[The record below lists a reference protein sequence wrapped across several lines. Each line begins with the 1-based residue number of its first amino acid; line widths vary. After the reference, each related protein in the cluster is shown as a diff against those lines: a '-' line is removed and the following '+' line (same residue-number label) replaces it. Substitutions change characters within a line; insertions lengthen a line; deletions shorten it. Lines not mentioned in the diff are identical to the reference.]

1 MRIASWL
8 LVACCALAGLGVFFP
23 AIEARPE
30 LTAHASR
37 IAHRTSLSLY
47 QAASD
52 RQLARRLLAA
62 YRASRGQRVGMQ
74 LVSAMDL
81 HARGR
86 SPFTGRTIDA
96 LDDARDAMD
105 TLGGISDDDAKTI
118 GTAVAAAIWTFLII
132 LGLIALLALAQAVSG
147 RYSRGRIIVALVL
160 TVIAGAMAVAMGLA
174 CKQVVFEVNDEVSY
188 AVVELGRGAYLIPA
202 GGVGA
207 LVAAVAL
214 LIAHIRDSHR

>member
-30 LTAHASR
+30 LTAHVTR
-37 IAHRTSLSLY
+37 VAHRTSLSLY

-62 YRASRGQRVGMQ
+62 YRASRGQRAGIQ
-74 LVSAMDL
+74 LVSAMDM
-81 HARGR
+81 HAH
-86 SPFTGRTIDA
+86 GRTKDA

-118 GTAVAAAIWTFLII
+118 GTAVAAAVWTFLIV
-132 LGLIALLALAQAVSG
+132 LGVIALLALVQSVSG
-147 RYSRGRIIVALVL
+147 SYSRGRIIFALVL
-160 TVIAGAMAVAMGLA
+160 AVIAAAMAVAMSIA

-188 AVVELGRGAYLIPA
+188 AVVELGRGAYVIAA
-202 GGVGA
+202 GGIGA
-207 LVAAVAL
+207 LLAAIAL
-214 LIAHIRDSHR
+214 LIAHIRASHR

>member
-8 LVACCALAGLGVFFP
+8 LVACCALAGLGIFFP
-23 AIEARPE
+23 ALEARPE
-30 LTAHASR
+30 LTAHVTR
-37 IAHRTSLSLY
+37 VAHRTSLSLY

-62 YRASRGQRVGMQ
+62 YRASRGQRVGIQ
-74 LVSAMDL
+74 LVSAMDM

-86 SPFTGRTIDA
+86 TKDV

-132 LGLIALLALAQAVSG
+132 LGVIALLALAQSVSG
-147 RYSRGRIIVALVL
+147 RYTRGRVIFALVL
-160 TVIAGAMAVAMGLA
+160 AVIAGAMAVAMWIA

-188 AVVELGRGAYLIPA
+188 RVVELGRGAYLIPT
-202 GGVGA
+202 GGLGA
-207 LVAAVAL
+207 LIAA
-214 LIAHIRDSHR
+214 IAVVIAQIRASHR

>member
-30 LTAHASR
+30 LTAHVTR
-37 IAHRTSLSLY
+37 VAHRTSLSLY

-74 LVSAMDL
+74 LVSAMDM

-86 SPFTGRTIDA
+86 SKDA

-132 LGLIALLALAQAVSG
+132 LGLIALLALAQSVSG

-160 TVIAGAMAVAMGLA
+160 AVIAGAMAVAMWLA

-188 AVVELGRGAYLIPA
+188 TVVELGRGAYLIPA
-202 GGVGA
+202 GGAGA
-207 LVAAVAL
+207 LVAAIAL

>member
-30 LTAHASR
+30 LTAHVTR
-37 IAHRTSLSLY
+37 VAHRTSLSLY

-74 LVSAMDL
+74 LVSAMDM

-86 SPFTGRTIDA
+86 SKDA

-132 LGLIALLALAQAVSG
+132 LGLIALLALAQSVSG
-147 RYSRGRIIVALVL
+147 RYSRGRIIFALVL
-160 TVIAGAMAVAMGLA
+160 AVIAAAMAVAMWIA

-202 GGVGA
+202 GGAGA
-207 LVAAVAL
+207 LVAAIAL

>member
-30 LTAHASR
+30 LTAHVTR
-37 IAHRTSLSLY
+37 VAHRTSLSLY

-74 LVSAMDL
+74 LVSAMDM

-86 SPFTGRTIDA
+86 SKDA

-132 LGLIALLALAQAVSG
+132 LGLIALLALAQSVSG

-160 TVIAGAMAVAMGLA
+160 AVIAGAMAVAMWLA

-202 GGVGA
+202 GGAGA
-207 LVAAVAL
+207 LVAAIAL

>member
-8 LVACCALAGLGVFFP
+8 LVACCTLAGLGVFFP

-30 LTAHASR
+30 LTAHVTR
-37 IAHRTSLSLY
+37 VAHRTSLSLY

-74 LVSAMDL
+74 LVSAMDM

-86 SPFTGRTIDA
+86 TKDA

-105 TLGGISDDDAKTI
+105 TLDGISDSDAKTI
-118 GTAVAAAIWTFLII
+118 GTAVAATIWTFLIV
-132 LGLIALLALAQAVSG
+132 LGLIALLALAQSVSG
-147 RYSRGRIIVALVL
+147 RYTRGRSIVALVL
-160 TVIAGAMAVAMGLA
+160 AVIAAAVAIAMWIA

-202 GGVGA
+202 GGIGA
-207 LVAAVAL
+207 LVAAIAV
-214 LIAHIRDSHR
+214 LIAQIRASHR